1 MPDNEMDEVVQ
12 EFLVESTENLDQLDR
27 DLVALEADPTS
38 DELLASVFRTFH
50 TLKGTCGF
58 LGFPRL
64 EELSHNAEN
73 LLSKLRDRVF
83 DLDQDRTDVLLE
95 VVDAVRGL
103 LESIDSTGREGETE
117 FSVLVIRLQDVQV
130 EGHADV
136 ELPPAPEQPADLEAD
151 PTPEPIAEPTAV
163 SGPIASGP
171 SEAPTAP
178 TGAAASSPGDE
189 RGTDHKSAADRS
201 VRVDVDLLD
210 ALMRQVGELVLGRN
224 QVIAHAETGN
234 DPVLLQTV
242 QRLSLIVSELQEGV
256 MKTRM
261 QPIEQLWAKLP
272 RVVRDL
278 AGQFGKQVILEMEGG
293 ETELDRSLLEAVKD
307 PLTHLVRNAIDHG
320 IETPAV
326 RQAAQKPA
334 TGVLSLRAFHE
345 GGQVVMEVAD
355 NGAGIDLAKVG
366 DKAVGRGFVT
376 SEQLSHMSEREITD
390 LVFRP
395 GFSTA
400 EKVTNVSGRGVG
412 MDVVRTNIERIG
424 GTVDLLTTVGRGTTF
439 RIKIPLT
446 LAIIPALLVKCHDE
460 RYAIAQASLVEL
472 VHLEGDAVRDGVE
485 YIGDAPVYRLRGKLL
500 PLVSLDRS
508 LGIGDSVALG
518 ERESVSIVVLQADN
532 LLFGA
537 VVDGVLD
544 TQEIV
549 VKPLGRHFKQLLVYA
564 GATILGDGG
573 VALILDVNGLATHAG
588 MGDAGDT
595 EVSSGDGSD
604 GSRSSDLSSLVVMR
618 VGAERRVAIPLDVV
632 ARLEE
637 VAPDTIELA
646 GGKPVLQY
654 RGDLLPLVRLT
665 DLLGER
671 EQLAVIDVE
680 VNEHDVE
687 NDADAELPVVV
698 YSNGRHQVGFIA
710 TEILDIVEDKFEVR
724 PVGASHGV
732 IGSAVVQGRVTD
744 MLDIAAAVRAA
755 VGDATEARG
764 EESISDV
771 A

>member
-27 DLVALEADPTS
+27 DLVALEADPRS
-38 DELLASVFRTFH
+38 ADLLASVFRTFH
-50 TLKGTCGF
+50 TIKGTSGF

-64 EELSHNAEN
+64 EEISHNGEN
-73 LLSKLRDRVF
+73 LLSKLRDGLLE
-83 DLDQDRTDVLLE
+83 LDQERTDVLLE

-103 LESIDSTGREGETE
+103 LESIEGSGEE
-117 FSVLVIRLQDVQV
+117 GDADFGALVARLQAV
-130 EGHADV
+130 A
-136 ELPPAPEQPADLEAD
+136 
-151 PTPEPIAEPTAV
+151 AEPAADA
-163 SGPIASGP
+163 GAAH
-171 SEAPTAP
+171 EAPTTAAPAPAEDGADEAGVTGEVEAAGAP
-178 TGAAASSPGDE
+178 TGPDD
-189 RGTDHKSAADRS
+189 RPVDHKSTVAERS

-210 ALMRQVGELVLGRN
+210 ALMRQVGELVLARN
-224 QVIAHAETGN
+224 QINSHAETGD

-278 AGQFGKQVILEMEGG
+278 ASQFGKQVALEMEGG

-320 IETPAV
+320 IEMPEA
-326 RQAAQKPA
+326 RHAAAKP
-334 TGVLSLRAFHE
+334 TRGTLTLRAFHE

-355 NGAGIDLAKVG
+355 DGAGIDVTKVG
-366 DKAVGRGFVT
+366 AKAVERGLIT
-376 SEQLSHMSEREITD
+376 PEQLSHMSEREVTD

-400 EKVTNVSGRGVG
+400 GKVTNVSGRGVG

-424 GTVDLLTTVGRGTTF
+424 GTVDLMTAPGRGTTF

-446 LAIIPALLVKCHDE
+446 LAIIPALLVRCHDE

-472 VHLEGDAVRDGVE
+472 VHLEGDAVRDGIE

-508 LGIGDSVALG
+508 LGVSEACALD

-549 VKPLGRHFKQLLVYA
+549 VKPLGRHFKQLAVYA

-573 VALILDVNGLATHAG
+573 VALILDVNGLAMEAG
-588 MGDAGDT
+588 MGDAAADDT
-595 EVSSGDGSD
+595 VALDTVEAA
-604 GSRSSDLSSLVVMR
+604 RAADLSSLVVLR
-618 VGAERRVAIPLDVV
+618 VGDERRVAVPLDVV

-637 VAPDTIELA
+637 VAPEHIELA
-646 GGKPVLQY
+646 GGLPVLQY
-654 RGDLLPLVRLT
+654 RGDLLPLIHLHEF
-665 DLLGER
+665 LGE
-671 EQLAVIDVE
+671 QVLSPAG
-680 VNEHDVE
+680 
-687 NDADAELPVVV
+687 ADGEGAEGERAGELPVVV
-698 YSNGRHQVGFIA
+698 YSNGRRQVGFVA
-710 TEILDIVEDKFEVR
+710 TEILDIVEDAFEVR
-724 PVGASHGV
+724 SVGAGRGV

-744 MLDIAAAVRAA
+744 LLDIAAAVHAA
-755 VGDATEARG
+755 VGDAELRNEEEAM
-764 EESISDV
+764 SDV